1 MSDLAEIKA
10 RLARIERLL
19 ILTLGGE
26 AIQPDE
32 RLALA
37 LAEAAPGWF
46 TAGEAW
52 RLAQAIGAAAAATG
66 DPEPP
71 LSAALRAAGITSPHG
86 LGRWLAAHEGQGFE
100 RGGVERGGVQ
110 WRPVVSAN

>member
-19 ILTLGGE
+19 ILTLGSE

-52 RLAQAIGAAAAATG
+52 RLAQAIDAAAAATG

-71 LSAALRAAGITSPHG
+71 LSAALRLAGIGNAHA
-86 LGRWLAAHEGQGFE
+86 LGRWLSARDGRGFE
-100 RGGVERGGVQ
+100 RGGVERGGVL
-110 WRPVVSAN
+110 WCAV